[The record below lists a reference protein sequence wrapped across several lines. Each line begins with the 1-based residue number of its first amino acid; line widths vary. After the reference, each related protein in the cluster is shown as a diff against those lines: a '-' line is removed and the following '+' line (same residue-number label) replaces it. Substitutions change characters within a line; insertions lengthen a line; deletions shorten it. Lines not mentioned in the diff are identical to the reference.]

1 MAAFGEFS
9 GSILVS
15 DASVLIND
23 RSIDRMDLIDV
34 VSYEF
39 MVTDHVAD
47 EISEVYPEQQARY
60 QAALDRGAVAQVS
73 LTDPDEL
80 ELFAMLAASGRL
92 GKGECSAIACAIHR
106 AYGLAID
113 DRRATREAT
122 AARLDLEIVRT
133 QDLIVSM
140 IKQNLLSIA
149 EADAIK
155 GEWEQRHRF
164 RLTISSFAELL
175 P

>member
-1 MAAFGEFS
+1 MAALGEFS
-9 GSILVS
+9 ESILVS

-23 RSIDRMDLIDV
+23 RSIDRMDLIAA

-39 MVTDHVAD
+39 MVTDYV
-47 EISEVYPEQQARY
+47 
-60 QAALDRGAVAQVS
+60 
-73 LTDPDEL
+73 
-80 ELFAMLAASGRL
+80 
-92 GKGECSAIACAIHR
+92 
-106 AYGLAID
+106 LAID
-113 DRRATREAT
+113 DRRATREA
-122 AARLDLEIVRT
+122 AARSDLEIVRT